1 MFTIEM
7 LEANEGDALWIEYGD
22 PTKPH
27 RMLIDCGYKS
37 TYREVLRRFDADPG
51 LRLELFVLTHIDGDH
66 IAGSVP
72 FIADARITPANVR
85 EVWFNS
91 RKHLGDHLG
100 VEQAEYFTHHLD
112 KKRFAWNEKFGGQS
126 IVIEPGAAL
135 PVQNIEGGLKLTL
148 LSPTREKLRALAGKW
163 DDDLEDV
170 MTRKG
175 VTSVEELVALGS
187 AALAPDKLGS
197 KPNVTKLAASTFDPD
212 PEEPNGSSIAF
223 LLEFTDTFDG
233 DRNKSVL
240 FTGDAH
246 SPVVEASI
254 RQLLADRGL
263 GKLAV
268 DALKVSHHGSKKNTS
283 KDLLELLV
291 CKHFLFSTN
300 GSKHEHPDQECVAR
314 VIAPKRPG
322 THLYFNYL
330 TDLNKMWKP
339 PSMQTEF
346 KYTAHYPQAGKP
358 GLVVSI

>member
-22 PTKPH
+22 PGKPH

-37 TYREVLRRFDADPG
+37 TYRTVLKRFDANPHM
-51 LRLELFVLTHIDGDH
+51 RIELFVLTHIDGDH

-72 FIADARITPANVR
+72 FIADERVTKTNVR

-91 RKHLGDHLG
+91 RKHLGDGLG
-100 VEQAEYFTHHLD
+100 VEQGEYFTHYLKD
-112 KKRFAWNEKFGGQS
+112 KRFAWNKKFGGQS
-126 IVIEPGAAL
+126 VVIEEGADL
-135 PVQNIEGGLKLTL
+135 PVFEIEGGLKLTL
-148 LSPTREKLRALAGKW
+148 LSPTREGLRDLALKW
-163 DDDLEDV
+163 DKDLEAIMKAKKV
-170 MTRKG
+170 KTVKK
-175 VTSVEELVALGS
+175 LVGLGS
-187 AALAPDKLGS
+187 ATLAPDRLGS
-197 KPNVTKLAASTFDPD
+197 KPNVAKLAASVFDPD

-223 LLEFTDTFDG
+223 LAEFTDTFDG
-233 DRNKSVL
+233 GRKKSVL

-246 SPVVEASI
+246 SPVVEASVRRLI
-254 RQLLADRGL
+254 ADRGL
-263 GKLAV
+263 GKLTI

-283 KDLLELLV
+283 KDLLDLLV

-300 GSKHEHPDQECVAR
+300 GTKHEHPDRECVAR
-314 VIAPKRPG
+314 VVAPKRVG

-346 KYTAHYPQAGKP
+346 RYTAHYPVAGKP